1 MSEIS
6 MNMSRPGA
14 GWMRSSITTLILS
27 IFVSGCA
34 NVASNSAICDGTLS
48 DRAAHAAALAED
60 GGDQSIR
67 TGATLI
73 RKLDAACQDL

>member
-1 MSEIS
+1 MF
-6 MNMSRPGA
+6 
-14 GWMRSSITTLILS
+14 LLS
-27 IFVSGCA
+27 GFVSGCA
-34 NVASNSAICDGTLS
+34 SVASNSAICDGTLS

-67 TGATLI
+67 TGAALI